1 MLGRFP
7 LAQSIYGNLGVL
19 APAVA
24 ACVVIARRRQDWRGA
39 QRLFWDTFLL
49 GLVLWII
56 GHIGWAFSQ
65 LILQRPGWVQWHTIF
80 SLCGATAPLIA
91 LLARPQR
98 GVRAESAAA
107 ISVDLASYAMLAGF
121 LYAYIVLVPAAE
133 TPASDRDGTLLAIVN
148 IERVVLAASMVA
160 AAVATR
166 RTSWG
171 RTYVRLAS
179 GACAG
184 LILRQF
190 TNLAIVRGTYHI
202 GTVYDLTWIVPF
214 LCFIWAAAGAPS
226 SPRSDYA
233 VTLETP
239 GGSPPAVVSAIPVLL
254 IPALGFGLLHSSSLG
269 PAGESF
275 RILLTTL
282 ATVGGLGLLTL
293 RLGVQR
299 DELHRADARIRLLA
313 AATEQTADLILI
325 TRANGAVEHANHACV
340 SALGYSRS
348 ELAGMGL
355 RDLLDRGFSE
365 LVDRIGTE
373 VRQAGS
379 WRGTLVHRRK
389 DGTAFPA
396 SSTVVALRGP
406 DGRVTHFVGV
416 QRDITEELRLRDQ
429 LVHSERL
436 SAVGELVAGVAHEIN
451 NPLQTIVGCVEL
463 LQEDGSATEEQLHDF
478 AIVRREAARAGQIV
492 RNLLAFIRR
501 GSPERGSADL
511 NQIVRATAELREYHL
526 VQRNISLEVDLAPG
540 PLNLLANRDEIQQ
553 VVLNLVLNAEQAITG
568 AGGSGTIRLRTRT
581 DGRSHVLEVEDDGPG
596 VSEELRGR
604 IFEPFFTT
612 KDVGEGTGLGLS
624 ISHGIARSHGGA
636 LELVDEGRGACFRLT
651 LPAHEAPAA
660 AAAPPHAAPRPS
672 SVRRALVID
681 DEPPILALLSRLLER
696 RGYSVVT
703 AASAEEAETRLGRGP
718 FSIVLCDVRMQGTGG
733 LGFLRWL
740 RERDPALARR
750 MVFITGDEA
759 SLAEDDASR
768 DVPVLVKPF
777 SAADLDR
784 ALAALDPLPVR

>member
-1 MLGRFP
+1 
-7 LAQSIYGNLGVL
+7 
-19 APAVA
+19 
-24 ACVVIARRRQDWRGA
+24 VVIVRRRQDWRGA

-49 GLVLWII
+49 GLVLWLI
-56 GHIGWAFSQ
+56 GHAGWVFTQ
-65 LILQRPGWVQWHTIF
+65 QVLQRPGWVQWHTIF

-98 GVRAESAAA
+98 GVRAESTAA
-107 ISVDLASYAMLAGF
+107 ISVDLASYGMLAGF
-121 LYAYIVLVPAAE
+121 LYAYIILVPAAE
-133 TPASDRDGTLLAIVN
+133 APAPVRDGALLAIVN
-148 IERVVLAASMVA
+148 IERVVLAAAMVA
-160 AAVATR
+160 AAVAAR
-166 RTSWG
+166 RTAWG
-171 RTYVRLAS
+171 RIYVRLAS

-184 LILRQF
+184 LVLRQF
-190 TNLAIVRGTYHI
+190 TNMAIVRGTYHI
-202 GTVYDLTWIVPF
+202 GTVYDLTWIIPF
-214 LCFIWAAAGAPS
+214 LCVVWAAADAPS

-233 VTLETP
+233 VTLEAP

-269 PAGESF
+269 PTGESF

-340 SALGYSRS
+340 GALGYSRS
-348 ELAGMGL
+348 ELVGMGL
-355 RDLLDRGFSE
+355 RDLLDHGFSE
-365 LVDRIGTE
+365 MVDRIGTE
-373 VRQAGS
+373 VRQSGS

-396 SSTVVALRGP
+396 SSTVVALRGA

-463 LQEDGSATEEQLHDF
+463 LQDDGSATEQQLRDF
-478 AIVRREAARAGQIV
+478 ALVRREAARAGQIV
-492 RNLLAFIRR
+492 RNLLSFIRR
-501 GSPERGSADL
+501 GSPERGPTDL

-526 VQRNISLEVDLAPG
+526 VQRNIALEVDLAPG
-540 PLNLLANRDEIQQ
+540 SLNLLANRDEIQQ
-553 VVLNLVLNAEQAITG
+553 VVLNLVLNAEQAIAG
-568 AGGSGTIRLRTRT
+568 AAGSGTIRLRTRT
-581 DGRSHVLEVEDDGPG
+581 EGTSHVLEVEDDGPG

-636 LELVDEGRGACFRLT
+636 LELVGEGKGACFRLT
-651 LPAHEAPAA
+651 LPAHQTPAAPASSA
-660 AAAPPHAAPRPS
+660 AAPRPS
-672 SVRRALVID
+672 NVRRALVID
-681 DEPPILALLSRLLER
+681 DEPPILTLLSRLLER

-703 AASAEEAETRLGRGP
+703 ASSAEEAETRLGRGP

-759 SLAEDDASR
+759 SLAEDDDASR